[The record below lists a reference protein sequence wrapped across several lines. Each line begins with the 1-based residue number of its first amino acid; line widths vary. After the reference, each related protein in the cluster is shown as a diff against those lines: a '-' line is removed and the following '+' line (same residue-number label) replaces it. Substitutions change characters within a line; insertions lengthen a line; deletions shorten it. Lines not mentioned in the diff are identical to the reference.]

1 MYWVH
6 VLAWTGFELT
16 MLVVIDTDFVIS
28 FVTDKLNKK
37 QKTFSLEDL
46 YYNKYYKHMTLYLK
60 INKYTQGLEKSN
72 RNL

>member
-1 MYWVH
+1 
-6 VLAWTGFELT
+6 